1 MICKNCTYEVSG
13 QFCSHCGQKTSEQ
26 PVTLDYFS
34 QQLIS
39 KINPLQ
45 AGNANLLGFLLHPAQ
60 TIVDFIQC
68 KRMQIAQ
75 PLSVLFVTSGIYLLL
90 NAYLGDHSLKAH
102 IAATDSR
109 NIVLIKYF
117 LQSFYQNL
125 GFSLLL
131 TTLPFAW
138 LTHISFKWAGY
149 RYAEHVAIQLYLVS
163 YGLVL
168 SVLQLILDHWRL
180 EGITLMSPM
189 VFTVLFYA
197 VLGLVFSKVL
207 SAEYNL
213 QIVVKYLLL
222 MLLFIMLLTMCGVAL
237 LWLHQSIF

>member
-1 MICKNCTYEVSG
+1 MICKNCTREASG
-13 QFCSHCGQKTSEQ
+13 HFCSHCGQKSAEP
-26 PVTLDYFS
+26 PVTLAYFS
-34 QQLIS
+34 QQLLS

-45 AGNANLLGFLLHPAQ
+45 AGNATLLSFLLHPAQ

-75 PLSVLFVTSGIYLLL
+75 PLSVLFVTSGIYLLF
-90 NAYLGDHSLKAH
+90 NAYLGDHTLKAH

-131 TTLPFAW
+131 TSLPFAW

-168 SVLQLILDHWRL
+168 SVLQLMLEHWRVQ
-180 EGITLMSPM
+180 GFSLMSPTL
-189 VFTVLFYA
+189 FTILFYT
-197 VLGLVFSKVL
+197 VLGLVFSKVM
-207 SAEYNL
+207 SAEYHL

-222 MLLFIMLLTMCGVAL
+222 MLLFIVLLTMCGVAF
-237 LWLHQSIF
+237 LWLQQGIF